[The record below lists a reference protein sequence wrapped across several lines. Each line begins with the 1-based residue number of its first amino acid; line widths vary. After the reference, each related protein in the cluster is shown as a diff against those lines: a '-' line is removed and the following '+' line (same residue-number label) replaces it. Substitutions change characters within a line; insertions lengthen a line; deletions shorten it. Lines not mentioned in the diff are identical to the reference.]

1 MPFIVAACRV
11 RDALMVNRG
20 VMGGLALVVAS
31 MFLSAAPSQAR
42 NLYFDMWCQEQGHDK
57 NRCDERRPEDV
68 AQFEEYWRAVEK
80 YEEIYVVE
88 RQDYKN
94 FKDELN
100 DLDQTSEAGFHN
112 YDPVDSPRPD

>member
-1 MPFIVAACRV
+1 MR
-11 RDALMVNRG
+11 MVNRG

-31 MFLSAAPSQAR
+31 MVLSAAPSQAR

-57 NRCDERRPEDV
+57 QRCEERRPEDV
-68 AQFEEYWRAVEK
+68 AAFEEYWRQVEK
-80 YEEIYVVE
+80 YEETYVVE

-100 DLDQTSEAGFHN
+100 NLDQTAKPGFQS
-112 YDPVDSPRPD
+112 YDPVDSPRPE